1 MGDGEEGET
10 VTVPEEICIK
20 IQENTKNEPNQEAKS
35 LKHLIDIVF
44 PNLAVNMSDKTWLEG
59 RSILTPTNANV
70 DRINHA
76 MVEMAPGAEI
86 VLLSAD
92 SVDNEQDARSF
103 SVEYCNSL
111 NPTGLPSHRI
121 TLKPGVPLMM
131 L

>member
-1 MGDGEEGET
+1 M
-10 VTVPEEICIK
+10 PEEICIK

-92 SVDNEQDARSF
+92 SVDNEQDARSL
-103 SVEYCNSL
+103 SVEYYNSL